1 MKIKSLLIF
10 VFTLMS
16 LTAFAQSGGIK
27 GNYVREMSEKDEKT
41 LHFP

>member
-27 GNYVREMSEKDEKT
+27 GKVVPARDVSRWT
-41 LHFP
+41 G

>member
-27 GNYVREMSEKDEKT
+27 VMLSSR
-41 LHFP
+41 

>member
-27 GNYVREMSEKDEKT
+27 GMVVSREGSVEVDGVMD
-41 LHFP
+41 

>member
-27 GNYVREMSEKDEKT
+27 GKVVS
-41 LHFP
+41 LSLIHI